1 MTGFLLIIAY
11 ASILIF
17 LFTFILKA
25 MKYAKLPNHLRWELA
40 PVPHEKGKSHYGGS
54 YLEEFEWWTKPRE
67 KSLLNEVLYMFKEIV
82 FLKGVYESNKKL
94 WIFSFPFHFGM
105 YLIIGMLFL
114 ILTKSVLFI
123 AEINRE
129 FVIIENLINS
139 LAAIGYTIG
148 ILGTIGLII
157 SRVFDKKLN
166 RFATGGTFFNL
177 FFILFIFATGGYAL
191 INSSLFS
198 NEMTL
203 FTNSLLTADTSLAM
217 PGIITLHGFSI
228 LLFMAYLPF
237 TRMLHFVA
245 KYFTYHDVRWN
256 DEPLNENEN
265 MVEDVKKSLSQ
276 KVTWAAP
283 HVNADGKKNWID
295 IATEVK
301 SNEK

>member
-1 MTGFLLIIAY
+1 MTGLLLSIAY
-11 ASILIF
+11 ASIIVF
-17 LFTFILKA
+17 LLAFILKVI
-25 MKYAKLPNHLRWELA
+25 KYATLPNHLRWELA

-67 KSLLNEVLYMFKEIV
+67 KSLLNEAIYMFKEIV
-82 FLKGVYESNKKL
+82 FLKGVYEHNKKL

-114 ILTKSVLFI
+114 IIIKSVLFI
-123 AEINRE
+123 SGINQE
-129 FVIIENLINS
+129 YAIIEYFINI
-139 LAAIGYTIG
+139 LAVIGYTIG

-157 SRVFDKKLN
+157 SRLFDKKLN

-177 FFILFIFATGGYAL
+177 FFILIIFATGGYAFF
-191 INSSLFS
+191 ISSLFS
-198 NEMTL
+198 NEMTQ
-203 FTNSLLTADTSLAM
+203 FTNSLFTADSAATL

-256 DEPLNENEN
+256 DEPLNENAA
-265 MVEDVKKSLSQ
+265 MVEDVKKNLSQ

-283 HVNADGKKNWID
+283 HINADGKKNWVD